1 MGNFVVYILFACLFG
16 ACWALFAEGVYRST
30 GKTVMQIA
38 RTPGSRLGT
47 VVIVAFAIWVYAFFK
62 VLIEPGFGE

>member
-1 MGNFVVYILFACLFG
+1 MSDFVVYMLIACLFG
-16 ACWALFAEGVYRST
+16 ACWALFAEAIFRST
-30 GKTVMQIA
+30 GQTVMQLA

-47 VVIVAFAIWVYAFFK
+47 VMLVAFAIMVYAFFK

>member
-1 MGNFVVYILFACLFG
+1 MNEFLVYMLIACLFG
-16 ACWALFAEGVYRST
+16 ACWALFAEGIFRST

-47 VVIVAFAIWVYAFFK
+47 VVIVAFAIMVYAFFK